1 MGQRQRSVC
10 GMSAPFHDCLQFA
23 DSCDSV
29 QPLANRKQFNLWTH
43 YEKGPVMGKLILAM
57 NVSIDGYVDNLAG
70 NLVMGAPSQKHFD
83 YWIETIRNHAGAVY
97 GRRMYELMR
106 YWDDDHAEWDASLRQ
121 FATLW
126 RKLPKWVVSRTL
138 SGVGPNAALISGDIE
153 TQIREIAA
161 RTDGTVSVSGPEL
174 AGLMTKLGLI
184 EEYHL
189 HVRSF
194 VLGEGKPF
202 FHEARPPLQLVSS
215 TLIDDDT
222 VHMIYVPRN

>member
-1 MGQRQRSVC
+1 M
-10 GMSAPFHDCLQFA
+10 A
-23 DSCDSV
+23 
-29 QPLANRKQFNLWTH
+29 
-43 YEKGPVMGKLILAM
+43 KLILGM
-57 NVSIDGYVDNLAG
+57 NVSIDGYVDDLAG
-70 NLVMGAPSQKHFD
+70 NLVMGAPSQKHFE

-97 GRRMYELMR
+97 GGRMYEVMR

-138 SGVGPNAALISGDIE
+138 SRVGPNATLISGDIE
-153 TQIREIAA
+153 AQIREIAA
-161 RTDGTVSVSGPEL
+161 RTEGILSVSGPEL
-174 AGLMTKLGLI
+174 AGLMTGLGLI

-189 HVRSF
+189 HVRPF
-194 VLGEGKPF
+194 VLGKGKPF

-222 VHMIYVPRN
+222 VHMIYVPRG

>member
-1 MGQRQRSVC
+1 
-10 GMSAPFHDCLQFA
+10 
-23 DSCDSV
+23 
-29 QPLANRKQFNLWTH
+29 
-43 YEKGPVMGKLILAM
+43 MGKLILGM
-57 NVSIDGYVDNLAG
+57 NVSIDGYVDDLAG

-97 GRRMYELMR
+97 GRRMYEVMR

-138 SGVGPNAALISGDIE
+138 SGVGPKATLISGDIE
-153 TQIREIAA
+153 TQIREIAT
-161 RTDGTVSVSGPEL
+161 RTDGTLSVSGPEL
-174 AGLMTKLGLI
+174 ASLMTRLGLI

-189 HVRSF
+189 HVRPF
-194 VLGEGKPF
+194 VLGRGKPF
-202 FHEARPPLQLVSS
+202 FHETRPPLQLVSS

-222 VHMIYVPRN
+222 VHMIYVPRD